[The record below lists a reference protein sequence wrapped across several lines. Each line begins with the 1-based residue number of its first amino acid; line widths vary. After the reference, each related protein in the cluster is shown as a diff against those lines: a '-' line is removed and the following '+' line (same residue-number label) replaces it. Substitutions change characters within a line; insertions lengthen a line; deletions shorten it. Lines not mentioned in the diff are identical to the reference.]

1 MLCSV
6 EVFTGGGRGARY
18 LFPSS
23 QLMQEEDEEKKKTV
37 GQVGQK
43 GETTFKSHC
52 KLEPSVE

>member
-6 EVFTGGGRGARY
+6 EVFRGGGDGGRY

-23 QLMQEEDEEKKKTV
+23 QLMQEEDEEKKTV
-37 GQVGQK
+37 GQVGQE